1 MIILGD
7 VKLLSV
13 YILIFNC
20 DSPSVPNGLIGS
32 QRRIVKVHA
41 ERGGADPDP
50 VSVPLGWYRCI
61 RKRGSEIQ
69 MASAIVMS
77 FGIWL

>member
-1 MIILGD
+1 MNRVSD
-7 VKLLSV
+7 VIVAFVSDLPIDGFL
-13 YILIFNC
+13 F
-20 DSPSVPNGLIGS
+20 
-32 QRRIVKVHA
+32 RRIIKVYA
-41 ERGGADPDP
+41 ERSGADPDP
-50 VSVPLGWYRCI
+50 VSVLLGWYRCI